1 MWWCGS
7 GSVFSLFWGRGRIVA
22 FFCCCFLYER
32 TKHSPLFHYIVRPKP
47 RFWDPRVSI
56 LTPFWHPWTPFWCLF
71 GGLDPSWGPLWDVW
85 GQMSC
90 LAAPGSVFH
99 RFLGLWGGSLWSS
112 FFDFSDFLM
121 SKWELRL
128 WTSFLVHFRWKTD
141 LKTMALCC

>member
-22 FFCCCFLYER
+22 FFFWLYER
-32 TKHSPLFHYIVRPKP
+32 TKHPPLVHYIFRPKP
-47 RFWDPRVSI
+47 RFLDPRVSI
-56 LTPFWHPWTPFWCLF
+56 WSPFWHPWAPFWCLF

-99 RFLGLWGGSLWSS
+99 GFLGVWGGHFGVVFLIV
-112 FFDFSDFLM
+112 SDFLM

-128 WTSFLVHFRWKTD
+128 WTSFLVHFRWKKD
-141 LKTMALCC
+141 LKTVALCC

>member
-22 FFCCCFLYER
+22 FFFWLYER
-32 TKHSPLFHYIVRPKP
+32 TKHPPLVHYIFRPKP

-56 LTPFWHPWTPFWCLF
+56 WTPFWHPWAPFWCLF

-99 RFLGLWGGSLWSS
+99 GFLGLCGGSLWSS
-112 FFDFSDFLM
+112 SFDFSDFLM

-128 WTSFLVHFRWKTD
+128 WTSFLVHFRWKKD
-141 LKTMALCC
+141 VKTAALCC